1 MNNYVELKPLSRL
14 YAYFSL
20 GLGIVFLGF
29 YFFEE
34 QLHWWQSTSPKL
46 LPIILTAYMALAV
59 TNLIRAY
66 RDVPATYESY
76 QITLLTEVLLIGF
89 LLLYIAPQQWDLALI
104 MLLNV
109 GLASSLVKQRY
120 GYFLAAMAT
129 ILVLSHTWVHG
140 ENRVTDQLLSSTLV
154 SVLFFLEVFV
164 IQGLKNRLREAL
176 SEAKASQSQLL
187 SVARIN
193 DVIIERMQTGV
204 CLVNE
209 SGRILRINRAAAER
223 IGDFTSGQQVPQ
235 AIEERLRFWLQYQLQ
250 NHDTIEIPETEAGAI
265 IINFANID
273 SHSVLIFIEDK
284 DTVTRRAHQFK
295 LSSMGRMAA
304 SIAHEIRNPLNA
316 VSHAAQLMEESPDL
330 QEEDAELCEI
340 ILKQSFRMEQ
350 IIQNVLQISRR
361 KPTSLQWIQLEIWL
375 QNFKEEFEQQYG
387 ALLKIEGDDIHIRFD
402 PSQLHQVL
410 WNLCRNAVDYGG
422 ASSSTPILLNID
434 EHSGHS
440 RLRIMD
446 NGPGISSDEQE
457 FLFEPFHTTS
467 AQGTGLGLYIVKE
480 LCEANQAKIH
490 YRNRVPEEDG
500 ADHGACFE
508 ILFAQS
514 SPS

>member
-14 YAYFSL
+14 YAYFSM

-34 QLHWWQSTSPKL
+34 QLKWWQSTSPKL

-109 GLASSLVKQRY
+109 GLASSLVKQRH

-140 ENRVTDQLLSSTLV
+140 DNRVTDQLLSSTLV

-164 IQGLKNRLREAL
+164 IQGLKNRLREAQ

-209 SGRILRINRAAAER
+209 SGRILRINRAAVER
-223 IGDFTSGQQVPQ
+223 IGEYTAGEQIPP
-235 AIEERLRFWLQYQLQ
+235 AIEERLRFWMQYQLQ
-250 NHDTIEIPETEAGAI
+250 NHDTIELSDTAAGSI
-265 IINFANID
+265 IVNFANID

-316 VSHAAQLMEESPDL
+316 VSHAAQLLQESPDL
-330 QEEDAELCEI
+330 QQDDTELCNI
-340 ILKQSFRMEQ
+340 ILKQSSRMEQ

-361 KPTSLQWIQLEIWL
+361 KTTSLQWIKLDNWLE
-375 QNFKEEFEQQYG
+375 NFKTEFEQQHKVPLDIDG
-387 ALLKIEGDDIHIRFD
+387 GDLDIRFD

-410 WNLCRNAVDYGG
+410 WNLCHNSVAYGHAAANA
-422 ASSSTPILLNID
+422 PILLKID

-446 NGPGISSDEQE
+446 NGPGISPKEQE

-490 YRNRVPEEDG
+490 YRNRHAKKDG
-500 ADHGACFE
+500 ADKGACFE

-514 SPS
+514 S